1 MHEGVFGFPLWIVI
15 THFVNIFFM
24 LMLARSGLEVL
35 SALPK
40 FYWNDHCMPGTEWL
54 RLSKKNFSA
63 DSPRLWSSLDEEE
76 SWPPLIALPGKKN
89 LGLGRHWHFFG
100 IQLWVLTGAVFIS
113 LLFATGYWRTIVPA
127 DWSIIPNAGR
137 AIWTYLHLR
146 LAPLQAG
153 LPFNGAQ
160 QLAYFFVIFIL
171 APLQILT
178 GAAMSPAIL
187 ARFPWYARLFG
198 GKQGARSLHF
208 LGLCAFGIFVIVH
221 TIMVIAHGVPYE
233 FAAIV
238 LGSYGANH
246 TLALAV
252 GLLGIAALLAFAAIT
267 TWLTLKYKRGTQWFL
282 GIMVDPFERALTKT
296 FASHEQFREED
307 ISPFFRV
314 NGYPPPD
321 PEYKALAANDFR
333 DYRLQVSGLIE
344 EPASFSLEEL
354 RALGVRSQITK
365 HNCIQGWTATAKWTG
380 VPVSAVLNAVKPLAR
395 AKYIVFYA
403 FDDKTI
409 TENEGRFG
417 YFYGTLPLFLARRP
431 QTLLALEMN
440 GKPLP
445 IEHGGPVRAR
455 FEAQLGFKMVKW
467 IKAIELVDDYRKIG
481 QGQGG
486 WREDQQ
492 YYANAAGI

>member
-1 MHEGVFGFPLWIVI
+1 MFGFPLWVVI

-63 DSPRLWSSLDEEE
+63 DSGRLWSSLDEEE
-76 SWPPLIALPGKKN
+76 SWSPLIALPGRKN

-100 IQLWVLTGAVFIS
+100 IQLWIVTGAVFIS
-113 LLFATGYWRTIVPA
+113 LLFATGYWRTIVPTH
-127 DWSIIPNAGR
+127 WSIIPNAGR

-146 LAPLQAG
+146 LAPLQPG
-153 LPFNGAQ
+153 LPFNSAQ
-160 QLAYFFVIFIL
+160 QLAYFFVVFVL

-187 ARFPWYARLFG
+187 ARFPWYAKIFG

-208 LGLCAFGIFVIVH
+208 LGLCTFGIFVIIH
-221 TIMVIAHGVPYE
+221 TSMVIAHGVPRE

-252 GLLGIAALLAFAAIT
+252 GLLGIAALLAFAAVT
-267 TWLTLKYKRGTQWFL
+267 TWLSLKFKRGAQRFL
-282 GIMVDPFERALTKT
+282 GVIVDPFERAIVKA
-296 FASHEQFREED
+296 FASHERFTERD

-321 PEYKALAANDFR
+321 PQYKAMAAGGFTE
-333 DYRLQVSGLIE
+333 YRLHVSGLVE
-344 EPASFSLEEL
+344 QPLSLSLHQL
-354 RALGVRSQITK
+354 RALGTQSQITK
-365 HNCIQGWTATAKWTG
+365 HNCIQGWTATAKWSG
-380 VPVSAVLNAVKPLAR
+380 VPLRALLDVVRPLKNAR
-395 AKYIVFYA
+395 YIVFYA
-403 FDDKTI
+403 FDDKTL

-417 YFYGTLPLFLARRP
+417 YFYETLPLFLARSP

-440 GKPLP
+440 GKALP

-455 FEAQLGFKMVKW
+455 FETQLGFKMVKW
-467 IKAIELVDDYRKIG
+467 IKSIELVEDYRRIG

-492 YYANAAGI
+492 FYVNAAGI